1 LELITNDELTTTT
14 EEINICYN
22 CEKYNRI
29 GQFCSEKEA
38 QTHETQTCNLFDL
51 KAETNLKTKR
61 EIKDEHEISV
71 IRHQIYT
78 LLIERK
84 RNEATELIVKE
95 FTNKNIIKVTRDD
108 NKPEFYIYHKGI
120 YIPEGRTYIE
130 EYCRAVLSNAY
141 NTNLLN
147 EVISKI
153 QADYKV
159 GFDDFLNTNYEYE
172 LPVQNGILC
181 LKTLSLK
188 QFTPDKYF
196 FNKLPIVYDPD
207 AKCPKI
213 NKFLTEITVNNTN
226 LLYEIFGFSL
236 VKKMFLETTFMFVGD
251 GSNGK
256 SQLLE
261 LFKRFI
267 GVNNTCSVT
276 LQQMKSED
284 SGLRELHNKMLNLAG
299 DVDSTALKNTGIFKE
314 LSGGDLIQ
322 AKRKFKRDIT
332 FQNFAK
338 MIFACNDLPR
348 VYDNSKG
355 FWRRWILINFPYEF
369 IDQKQYE
376 VLTVEEKKNKRIKKP
391 RVIENILSE
400 TELSGLLNESLK
412 GLKNVFFNKSFTYSK
427 NADEVKTVWLRKADS
442 FMAFCQDHIVE
453 SFGNKILKKDIK
465 SNYLIY
471 RKKHRLRSVSDKAI
485 KRILEDE
492 YSVSEVFID
501 GYSYWEDVDFKL

>member
-1 LELITNDELTTTT
+1 
-14 EEINICYN
+14 
-22 CEKYNRI
+22 
-29 GQFCSEKEA
+29 
-38 QTHETQTCNLFDL
+38 
-51 KAETNLKTKR
+51 
-61 EIKDEHEISV
+61 
-71 IRHQIYT
+71 
-78 LLIERK
+78 
-84 RNEATELIVKE
+84 
-95 FTNKNIIKVTRDD
+95 
-108 NKPEFYIYHKGI
+108 
-120 YIPEGRTYIE
+120 
-130 EYCRAVLSNAY
+130 
-141 NTNLLN
+141 
-147 EVISKI
+147 
-153 QADYKV
+153 
-159 GFDDFLNTNYEYE
+159 
-172 LPVQNGILC
+172 
-181 LKTLSLK
+181 
-188 QFTPDKYF
+188 
-196 FNKLPIVYDPD
+196 
-207 AKCPKI
+207 
-213 NKFLTEITVNNTN
+213 
-226 LLYEIFGFSL
+226 
-236 VKKMFLETTFMFVGD
+236 MFLETTFMFVGD

-412 GLKNVFFNKSFTYSK
+412 GLKTFF
-427 NADEVKTVWLRKADS
+427 
-442 FMAFCQDHIVE
+442 
-453 SFGNKILKKDIK
+453 
-465 SNYLIY
+465 
-471 RKKHRLRSVSDKAI
+471 
-485 KRILEDE
+485 
-492 YSVSEVFID
+492 
-501 GYSYWEDVDFKL
+501 